1 MNDYLNNFLESD
13 ALMSRTKLLLTALA
27 LLLVALTA
35 ATPALTANAQAGAS
49 VTILADRLNIRSG
62 PGTGY
67 AVVGSAAAGEK
78 YSVTGQN
85 GNCAWL
91 KVASSGKALGW
102 VSGSKS
108 FTRLN
113 GACSKIPAATGGAA
127 APAAAPASG
136 KQGCALLTNKLAFAV
151 KLDVKRSDGW
161 QSSWSIPVGGESKI
175 CVNPGSY
182 TATFTAAGM
191 PGNMAFPLT
200 VKGGEYFEIPLTLTG
215 S

>member
-1 MNDYLNNFLESD
+1 MQH
-13 ALMSRTKLLLTALA
+13 TKLLLIPLA
-27 LLLVALTA
+27 LLLAFLA
-35 ATPALTANAQAGAS
+35 AAAPALTAGAQAAAT
-49 VTILADRLNIRSG
+49 VTVLVDRLNIRSG

-67 AVVGSAAAGEK
+67 AIVGSAAEGEK
-78 YSVTGQN
+78 YTVTGQN

-91 KVASSGKALGW
+91 KISSSGKPLGW

-108 FTRLN
+108 YTRLN
-113 GACSKIPAATGGAA
+113 GACSKIPAATGTAT
-127 APAAAPASG
+127 APATAPSGG
-136 KQGCALLTNKLAFAV
+136 KQGCALLTNELAFAV

-161 QSSWSIPVGGESKI
+161 QSSWSIPAGGETKI

-200 VKGGEYFEIPLTLTG
+200 VKGGEYFEIPLALPG

>member
-1 MNDYLNNFLESD
+1 MRH
-13 ALMSRTKLLLTALA
+13 AKLLLIPLA
-27 LLLVALTA
+27 LLLAVLA
-35 ATPALTANAQAGAS
+35 AAAPALTANAQAAAT
-49 VTILADRLNIRSG
+49 VTVLVDRLNIRSG

-67 AVVGSAAAGEK
+67 AVTGSAAEGEK
-78 YSVTGQN
+78 YTVTGQN

-91 KVASSGKALGW
+91 KIASSGKALGW

-108 FTRLN
+108 YTRLN
-113 GACSKIPAATGGAA
+113 GACSKIPAVSGSTGGGTATV
-127 APAAAPASG
+127 PSSG
-136 KQGCALLTNKLAFAV
+136 KQGCALLTNQLAFAV

-161 QSSWSIPVGGESKI
+161 QSSWSIPVGGETKI